1 MCLVFDLNGLDDYW
15 LDWAVGVV
23 SCCGGNLL
31 HYFLGVFVG
40 DFTEDGVAHIQM
52 RSWCHRDEELRAVG
66 AGASVCHCQQEW
78 AVELQFWVEFV
89 FEAVAWAAHA
99 GAGWVAAL
107 DHEPFDDAV
116 EDGAVIEWP
125 FVRASGVLLG
135 VWRGAL
141 CEGDKVFDSFWCMVA
156 EQFDFNVTKV
166 GVQDCSC
173 SLKTHEAHLKA
184 RQAKYR

>member
-1 MCLVFDLNGLDDYW
+1 MTSPKMVWRIFR
-15 LDWAVGVV
+15 
-23 SCCGGNLL
+23 CG
-31 HYFLGVFVG
+31 
-40 DFTEDGVAHIQM
+40 
-52 RSWCHRDEELRAVG
+52 VG
-66 AGASVCHCQQEW
+66 ATVMKNCEPLVPGPA
-78 AVELQFWVEFV
+78 F
-89 FEAVAWAAHA
+89 WAAHA

-107 DHEPFDDAV
+107 DHESRDDAV
-116 EDGAVIEWP
+116 EDGAVVEWP

-173 SLKTHEAHLKA
+173 SLETHDAHLKA